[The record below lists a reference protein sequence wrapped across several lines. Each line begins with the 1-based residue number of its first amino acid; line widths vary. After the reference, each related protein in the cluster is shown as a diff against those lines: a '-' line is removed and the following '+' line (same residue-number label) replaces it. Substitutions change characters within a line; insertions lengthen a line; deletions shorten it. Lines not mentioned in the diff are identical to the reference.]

1 MSFFFNIYVAYVTS
15 VSWPSCM
22 SPISFLALRVLK
34 FLFNWLKTNS
44 MGLYLKNER

>member
-1 MSFFFNIYVAYVTS
+1 MSFFFNIYVAYLTN
-15 VSWPSCM
+15 VSWSSCM
-22 SPISFLALRVLK
+22 RPISFLALRVLK